1 LNKTEYFK
9 ELEYRLRGL
18 PERERQ
24 NILAVYEELFQ
35 KAEANGKSESD
46 IIDSLGFPRV
56 PNWEAARGTAPEPPA
71 AEGAAAPGHGG
82 AGDLGTPS
90 GRARPD
96 SGAGPRTADTAV
108 PPRRAGVAAAGTP
121 PADPLR
127 DPSGGFVPP
136 ASHPPAPPYGERPF
150 PAGTPDGS
158 RGFVP
163 PEPPPY
169 RDPGPIPPP
178 FRYPG
183 FAPPPPYREPIGS
196 GAKPWIAALALAFFN
211 LVFILGPFIGLCGA
225 IIGLWVAD
233 VALLLSPLYALFG
246 SFEAHDEPTRLL
258 IRFACLGGFGAGL
271 MLAVVLRLCTKWFC
285 ILTYKYMKFNWF
297 IIKGA

>member
-56 PNWEAARGTAPEPPA
+56 PNWDAARAAAPEPPVVS
-71 AEGAAAPGHGG
+71 EDSRGGSVPWGADAAP
-82 AGDLGTPS
+82 
-90 GRARPD
+90 
-96 SGAGPRTADTAV
+96 
-108 PPRRAGVAAAGTP
+108 PPRRAAGAGAGAP

-127 DPSGGFVPP
+127 DPNGGFVPP
-136 ASHPPAPPYGERPF
+136 ASRPPAQPYGEPPF
-150 PAGTPDGS
+150 AAPPSDDGS
-158 RGFVP
+158 RGFAPP
-163 PEPPPY
+163 PEPSPY

-183 FAPPPPYREPIGS
+183 FAPPPPYREPIGN

-211 LVFILGPFIGLCGA
+211 FVFILGPFFGLCGA

-246 SFEAHDEPTRLL
+246 SFEARDETTRLL
-258 IRFACLGGFGAGL
+258 ILFACLSGFGAGL
-271 MLAVVLRLCTKWFC
+271 MLTVVLRLCTKWFC
-285 ILTYKYMKFNWF
+285 ILTYKYIKFNWF